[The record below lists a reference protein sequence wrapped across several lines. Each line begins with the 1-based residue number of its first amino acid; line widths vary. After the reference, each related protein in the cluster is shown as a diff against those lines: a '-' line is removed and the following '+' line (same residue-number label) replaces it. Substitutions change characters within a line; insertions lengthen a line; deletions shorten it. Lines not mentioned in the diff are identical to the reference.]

1 MHHEIG
7 VSDRRSFLRY
17 VGQLALAGL
26 GVGMLARPAFASSES
41 EQLACTCC
49 VNCQACNC
57 STCTKHSE
65 ISLHQSRLRAVHV
78 MPDRRWVL
86 QRWELLLA

>member
-17 VGQLALAGL
+17 VGQLALTGL

-57 STCTKHSE
+57 STCPPNTAKY
-65 ISLHQSRLRAVHV
+65 RCTRAGCA
-78 MPDRRWVL
+78 L
-86 QRWELLLA
+86 CTSCQTAGGCYSIGNCC